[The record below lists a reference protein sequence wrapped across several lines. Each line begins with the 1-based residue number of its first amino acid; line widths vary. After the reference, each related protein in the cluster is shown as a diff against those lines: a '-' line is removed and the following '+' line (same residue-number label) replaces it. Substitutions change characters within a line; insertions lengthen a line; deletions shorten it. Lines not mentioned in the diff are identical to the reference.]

1 MPATS
6 SKSANQKSKGLSHWR
21 KQLLQVSLPA
31 LHQTGQKLA
40 IAMRKPDCGLLD
52 LEKIVAEDPVL
63 SFQMLSH
70 ANKANQN
77 PDNDVLSLPHA
88 MALLGMDKVKP
99 ILKNV
104 KYIHFSPEKIAHNA
118 FLQALNTSLHA
129 ATQAES
135 WAEMKIQGSGEAHYW
150 MALRLSVVYWYLA
163 LSAPKEYYAIEHR
176 VQTGEN
182 RNHVETEILGCT
194 SQQLSRTL
202 LPYWRLTEFT
212 AQNLNKLLN
221 PDAKMLGKLSKC
233 AWKTNVAPE
242 IPKAQGLY
250 LQTPW
255 LASMLAHWLAMNSA
269 VSWYSPQTLRTLK
282 ILSVFLHRPLQ
293 EVIVQVHKTAVS
305 FSKLHQ
311 LQGVWSPAVQLLHP
325 KLPKRSLPKKALLSA
340 QKKASTKPVAE
351 AAKAKAK
358 KDLSVDLRKKVEIK
372 PTRTTQDTAL
382 VPIKQQQ
389 VLPVNEVQTA
399 LFKLFY
405 LQTVKQQQ
413 VFSIHQLMDG
423 ASQVLHFD
431 LGLTRC
437 ILFMKSRKQGS
448 VKGIY
453 AKGFADNSPF
463 ASMELSAESDHL
475 LGKLLGKPAALWVQP
490 HQCAKYLND
499 LPGPLQQALENP
511 KEFVIA
517 TISIRGV
524 ASGILYADNKGGDKA
539 ITSAHYST
547 FRSLSQAVN
556 HGFGTLAQKK
566 EKEHKQQR

>member
-1 MPATS
+1 MPAAS
-6 SKSANQKSKGLSHWR
+6 SKSADQKAKGLSHWR

-31 LHQTGQKLA
+31 LHQTGQKLSVE
-40 IAMRKPDCGLLD
+40 MKKPDCALLD

-63 SFQMLSH
+63 SFQVLSH
-70 ANKANQN
+70 ANKISHN

-88 MALLGMDKVKP
+88 MALLGLDKVKP
-99 ILKNV
+99 LLKNV
-104 KYIHFSPEKIAHNA
+104 KYIRFSPEKIAHNA

-129 ATQAES
+129 ATHAES

-163 LSAPKEYYAIEHR
+163 LSAPKEYYAIENR
-176 VQTGEN
+176 VHTGES
-182 RNHVETEILGCT
+182 RHHVELDILGCT
-194 SQQLSRTL
+194 SQQLSRAL
-202 LPYWRLTEFT
+202 LPYWRLTTFT
-212 AQNLNKLLN
+212 TQNLNNLLN

-233 AWKTNVAPE
+233 AWQSNMAPE
-242 IPKAQGLY
+242 IPKAQGIY

-255 LASMLAHWLAMNSA
+255 FASMLAHWLAMNSA

-282 ILSVFLHRPLQ
+282 MLSAFLHRPLQ
-293 EVIVQVHKTAVS
+293 EVIVLVHKTAVN
-305 FSKLHQ
+305 FSKTHAFD
-311 LQGVWSPAVQLLHP
+311 GVWTPAVQLLHP
-325 KLPKRSLPKKALLSA
+325 KLPKRAVPKTIL
-340 QKKASTKPVAE
+340 
-351 AAKAKAK
+351 AKAEKAAPVKATPKVK
-358 KDLSVDLRKKVEIK
+358 KDLSVDLRKKAEIK
-372 PTRTTQDTAL
+372 PVRATPSTAL
-382 VPIKQQQ
+382 APVQTKQT
-389 VLPVNEVQTA
+389 LPAEVQTA

-437 ILFMKSRKQGS
+437 ILFMKSRKQGA

-453 AKGFADNSPF
+453 AKGFLDNSPF
-463 ASMELSAESDHL
+463 ASMELGADNDHL
-475 LGKLLGKPAALWVQP
+475 LGKLLSKPAALWVQP
-490 HQCAKYLND
+490 HQCAKYLQD
-499 LPGPLQQALENP
+499 LPESLQQALENP

-524 ASGILYADNKGGDKA
+524 ASGILYADNQGGDKA
-539 ITSAHYST
+539 ITSAYYSV

-566 EKEHKQQR
+566 EKEHKQLRSS